1 MELLALESIVK
12 TQLGVRV
19 PRLLNNSYPTI
30 SFTTEV
36 SDKVPSFPNVYI
48 HELEPSE
55 VGNSLENHEI
65 HAVRDTI
72 QIEVSTNTSKS
83 DARVVANACVRTMKA
98 LSYGIVVMPTYLQVN
113 NVHRFV
119 IRARRIVAS
128 GDKF

>member
-12 TQLGVRV
+12 TQLSVRV

-83 DARVVANACVRTMKA
+83 DARVVANACVRAMKA

-119 IRARRIVAS
+119 IRTRRIVAS
-128 GDKF
+128 GDKL

>member
-12 TQLGVRV
+12 TQLSVRV

-36 SDKVPSFPNVYI
+36 SDNVPSFPNVYI